1 MGVRKKKGKTK
12 DEAKALVAS
21 EFPTECGACALASST
36 GKPTGKPT
44 RKPTRKAGLVCDAN
58 TFDNSEN
65 KCERCSELQ
74 PPCDDCVCGDFTVGV
89 QESCKAACLSAQ
101 PTGKP
106 TAAAKCVD
114 TRASGSGL
122 HGDDSRGSYANG
134 LSSQCEYYKKKNQC
148 GTWGKGCKKTC
159 GLCSSN
165 SEEAAKSN
173 AKGAAKGLKKEET
186 RIIKKEGGQKE
197 EGGKNGASD
206 AATSTGAQDMTK
218 PIDPQAAKILKMS
231 ATNAAKALG

>member
-74 PPCDDCVCGDFTVGV
+74 PPCDNCVCGDFTVGV

-106 TAAAKCVD
+106 TGKPTSLIATKDVDTGSCTPKPGKTPWKAHCDKATSQATCTCAGTSAAPYCEWASAGAGKISQGKPTTPREVNTKKAAKD
-114 TRASGSGL
+114 KADKGKEKGEKATKAAGST
-122 HGDDSRGSYANG
+122 
-134 LSSQCEYYKKKNQC
+134 QKKAAE
-148 GTWGKGCKKTC
+148 KK
-159 GLCSSN
+159 
-165 SEEAAKSN
+165 
-173 AKGAAKGLKKEET
+173 
-186 RIIKKEGGQKE
+186 QKE
-197 EGGKNGASD
+197 EKAKK
-206 AATSTGAQDMTK
+206 AAELRTK
-218 PIDPQAAKILKMS
+218 K
-231 ATNAAKALG
+231 